1 MSTNNSISKQSDVI
15 PSSIQNEGNYVPII
29 AKRLCE
35 LVSEKYNI
43 DIKILK
49 NFQQKLEEIEIKNKK
64 LNSDLIK
71 SLSFRNTLVKYK
83 IHDIKTEFIDALT
96 KPDYLDK
103 KLNNLEDITFIPI
116 SDLKPN
122 TDETKLKIEL
132 LELCYKLMNYKDY
145 CLDKLS
151 SKRIDDLVFKSNT
164 IEGVYDEILKLNEN
178 QLQIYKRIVLAHT
191 GYKLSEFINTF
202 ELNYCNAFIKN
213 KLLRI
218 TTCENNSAS
227 LKHYKTFLDGINHKQ
242 KYDEDKYY
250 HNFVVKLTNFHKRIS
265 DWKQN
270 LTIIS
275 KKELSGEIKSN
286 AFSQN
291 LLDYSHAFNT
301 SIENILDKNNARY
314 YMGNDICHRVN
325 SYYRRLTFDIDVN
338 NNTFDLQEFNQDIK
352 FLFSMVFNKFS
363 DIKVYFAVDISDRI
377 DSNLVIDCIND
388 NKNKYSSE
396 LPIDVKYWILNMKK
410 DVSIHIYVVG
420 AYFTEHTLFGMSRKI
435 DELVKSK
442 YLFYIDAAP
451 YHTKTQQFRAPYSGK
466 LIDNREPIL
475 RNKIYSNEELI
486 EFYKNCTPFP
496 DIQIDKYAHEF
507 DGFYSLSLEKNKNTY
522 KESTKTKKVF
532 ELRKDARPIECKVD
546 LEDSSLYEDV
556 IIDKFNGEEILISMM
571 CEIINKTYGYNEHR
585 RLRMI
590 FINNMLSMGYNI
602 ATIRKFNDSFGI
614 NHTDGSNTNNA
625 QSNDDITFLQ
635 KESTYKFNESL
646 LYKDGKPI
654 TFVFKDEWRNILFRK
669 VLSHSILKI
678 IVKHI
683 FVIIGGKQMYYL
695 DDQYNY
701 VSKRNEPTI
710 MGPFESST
718 QFGKYS
724 FKLFNGEDIVS
735 VSPYDFVTLNDY
747 YYDYKSIGFY
757 DAPRNYNSFI
767 YNTNMKKI
775 HKNFDELFN
784 QVPELKI
791 LMEYITFNSE
801 YDQIE
806 QELRIEYIMK
816 SIAYSVQHPGEL
828 KQKAL
833 ILITPQG
840 SGKTCL
846 FNLLADVFIGY
857 VLKDRSLQ
865 MILDDSFRNYL
876 MNKVIVCCEEI
887 ENNVN
892 INKLKDFITQT
903 STQINLKN
911 RDAISVPNTSFKLF
925 ATNNKQF
932 DFINEQERRFVIFE
946 SDRFYGNEV
955 DKPYSKLLDN
965 QEYRNKCV
973 DIIRNYLL
981 TFDLGNFNLNSDKF
995 IPISCKEIKKAT
1007 AENNSMKSNY
1017 DNLFIK
1023 CLFENCVTAM
1033 KGQYKIMNYNH
1044 LIHVIGITLRNV
1056 KDSLH
1061 YDNLSEEEQIHYKNK
1076 TCYENLFEFVDS
1088 HYDLDKQ
1095 VKWNNNKIARV
1106 LANDQNF
1113 DIKLR
1118 PQKNTLTIPKIY
1130 EEFYQGRPRV
1140 IKYLL
1145 IQE

>member
-1 MSTNNSISKQSDVI
+1 MSSNDFISKQSDVI
-15 PSSIQNEGNYVPII
+15 PSSVQNEKNYIPSI
-29 AKRLCE
+29 AKKVCE
-35 LVSEKYNI
+35 LVSTKHNI

-49 NFQQKLEEIEIKNKK
+49 TFKQKLEEVEIKHQK
-64 LNSDLIK
+64 LDSDLIK
-71 SLSFRNTLVKYK
+71 SISFRNTLTKYK
-83 IHDIKTEFIDALT
+83 IYDIQTEFIEALT

-116 SDLKPN
+116 SDLTPN

-145 CLDKLS
+145 CIDKFA
-151 SKRIDDLVFKSNT
+151 SKKIDEPGFKSNT
-164 IEGVYDEILKLNEN
+164 IEGILEEIN
-178 QLQIYKRIVLAHT
+178 QLNQDQLTIYKRIVLVHT
-191 GYKLSEFINTF
+191 GYKLTDFVNTYQ
-202 ELNYCNAFIKN
+202 LNYCNAFIKG

-218 TTCENNSAS
+218 TTCENDSAS
-227 LKHYKTFLDGINHKQ
+227 LKHYKTLLDGVNHKQ
-242 KYDEDKYY
+242 KYDEDQLYRK
-250 HNFVVKLTNFHKRIS
+250 FVNKLSNFHKRIS
-265 DWKQN
+265 NWQQN

-275 KKELSGEIKSN
+275 KNELNGTIKSN

-291 LLDYSHAFNT
+291 ILDCSHAFDVP
-301 SIENILDKNNARY
+301 IESILDETSERY
-314 YMGNDICHRVN
+314 YMNNDICHRLN

-338 NNTFDLQEFNQDIK
+338 NNTFDIAEFNQDIK
-352 FLFSMVFNKFS
+352 FLFSMVFNKLH
-363 DIKVYFAVDISDRI
+363 DIKVYFAIDISDRI
-377 DSNLVIDCIND
+377 DSTSVIKCVVD
-388 NKNKYSSE
+388 NKTKYTPN
-396 LPIDVKYWILNMKK
+396 LPIDIKSWVLNMKK
-410 DVSIHIYVVG
+410 DVSIHIYVRG
-420 AYFTEHTLFGMSRKI
+420 TYFTEQVLFGMSRKI

-442 YLFYIDAAP
+442 YLFYIDSAP

-466 LIDNREPIL
+466 LIDGREPVL
-475 RNKIYSNEELI
+475 RNKVYSNEELI

-496 DIQIDKYAHEF
+496 DKNTDKYAYEF
-507 DGFYSLSLEKNKNTY
+507 DGFYSLSIEKTKNSYRET
-522 KESTKTKKVF
+522 SKTKKVF
-532 ELRKDARPIECKVD
+532 ELRKDAKPIECKVD
-546 LEDSSLYEDV
+546 LEDSSLYEDI
-556 IIDKFNGEEILISMM
+556 IIDKFNGEEILINMM
-571 CEIINKTYGYNEHR
+571 CDVINKTYGYNEHR

-590 FINNMLSMGYNI
+590 FINNMLAMGYNI
-602 ATIRKFNDSFGI
+602 ATIRKFNDIFGI
-614 NHTDGSNTNNA
+614 NHTDGSNTINS

-635 KESTYKFNESL
+635 KESTYRFNESI

-654 TFVFKDEWRNILFRK
+654 TFVFKDEWRNILYRK

-683 FVIIGGKQMYYL
+683 YVIIGGKQMYFL
-695 DDQYNY
+695 DEQYNY
-701 VSKRNEPTI
+701 VSHRNEPSI
-710 MGPFESST
+710 VGPFESAS
-718 QFGKYS
+718 QFGKYT
-724 FKLFNGEDIVS
+724 FKMFNGEDIVS

-747 YYDYKSIGFY
+747 YYDYKTIGFY
-757 DAPRNYNSFI
+757 DSPRNYNSFI
-767 YNTNMKKI
+767 YNTNTKKT
-775 HKNFDELFN
+775 HKDFNELFN
-784 QVPELKI
+784 KVPELKI
-791 LMEYITFNSE
+791 LLQYITFNSE

-806 QELRIEYIMK
+806 QELRIEYILK

-865 MILDDSFRNYL
+865 MILDDTFRNYL

-903 STQINLKN
+903 STQINIKN

-946 SDRFYGNEV
+946 SDRFYGNEQ
-955 DKPYSKLLDN
+955 DKPYAKLLDN
-965 QEYRNKCV
+965 QQYRNQCV

-1007 AENNSMKSNY
+1007 AENNTMKSNY

-1023 CLFENCVTAM
+1023 CIFDNCVTAM
-1033 KGQYKIMNYNH
+1033 KGKNKIMNYNH
-1044 LIHVIGITLRNV
+1044 LIHVINITLKNA
-1056 KDSLH
+1056 KESLH
-1061 YDNLSEEEQIHYKNK
+1061 YDNLTEEEQVHYKNK
-1076 TCYENLFEFVDS
+1076 SSYETIFEFVNS

-1095 VKWNNNKIARV
+1095 VKWNNNKIARI
-1106 LANDQNF
+1106 LGNDQNF
-1113 DIKLR
+1113 DIKTQ
-1118 PQKNTLTIPKIY
+1118 PKKVTLTIPKIY
-1130 EEFYQGRPRV
+1130 DEFYPNQPRV

-1145 IQE
+1145 HEI